1 MNQQRPTRG
10 GPTPRPDTAFRNR
23 NRNPK
28 PQPAT
33 PVLGVR

>member
-10 GPTPRPDTAFRNR
+10 TDTAFRNR

-33 PVLGVR
+33 PALGARS